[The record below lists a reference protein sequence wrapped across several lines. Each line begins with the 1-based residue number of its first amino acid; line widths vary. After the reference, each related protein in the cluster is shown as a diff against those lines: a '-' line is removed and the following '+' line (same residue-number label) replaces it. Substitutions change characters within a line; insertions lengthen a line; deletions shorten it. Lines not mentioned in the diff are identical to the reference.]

1 MGSSGANAGSPMK
14 LLASALWLLA
24 AAVLPMA
31 APGVVLAQ
39 SSGSGATASQAPR
52 VGALLGASE
61 GDVRAA
67 LGEPAVARREDGG
80 AMWTYRLPSCALFVF
95 FRASGR
101 EGLRVVGA
109 TSGPR
114 RRGDAAPSAEV
125 CLAAAVK

>member
-1 MGSSGANAGSPMK
+1 MK

-24 AAVLPMA
+24 ATVLPMA

-39 SSGSGATASQAPR
+39 TSSPAGQAGG

-61 GDVRAA
+61 NDVRAA

-80 AMWTYRLPSCALFVF
+80 AMWTYRLPACALFVF